1 MCDKS
6 WVPFVLKRA
15 VIYDRSTAARFKL
28 SAAAAAA
35 AAAATCDI
43 IDTGVQRTGCC
54 RRVSDQLSDVT
65 TAAAAAGGGVAVDR
79 CP

>member
-6 WVPFVLKRA
+6 RVPFVLKRA

-35 AAAATCDI
+35 AAAACDI